1 MTHAPTGAG
10 SADIPAPVAPGTAA
24 DRRVAVS
31 LTFDFDAES
40 AWLGSFGVDTP
51 SALSRG
57 AYGATEGVPRIL
69 DLLEKYRLPATFFI
83 PGDTA
88 DRHPQETKAIAAAG
102 HELGHHGY
110 LHEPPP
116 GLTEAEER
124 EMLQRGF
131 DALERQTGQ
140 RPRGYRSPAWELSHH
155 TYALLAEFGIEYD
168 ASQLG
173 ADRPYWVHDHG
184 VKTDIVE
191 VPGAWEL
198 CDSSLFMFVPGVSTG
213 LASPSQAEEIWWGDF
228 DGMHGEG
235 GDAAFVMTFHPQ
247 ISGRHH
253 RLQVIE
259 RLIRHMQAAD
269 GVWFAQLGEIA
280 DEFRAREAATPTPTP
295 TPAAAPGA

>member
-1 MTHAPTGAG
+1 MTTTPTGAE
-10 SADIPAPVAPGTAA
+10 APTSPDTARPRGTAA
-24 DRRVAVS
+24 GRRVAVS

-40 AWLGSFGVDTP
+40 AWLGSFKTDTP

-57 AYGATEGVPRIL
+57 AYGANEGVPRIL
-69 DLLEKYRLPATFFI
+69 ALLDRYQLPATFFV

-116 GLTEAEER
+116 GLSEAEER

-131 DALERQTGQ
+131 DALERQTGH
-140 RPRGYRSPAWELSHH
+140 RPRGYRSPAWELSHN
-155 TYALLAEFGIEYD
+155 TFALLAEFGIEYD

-173 ADRPYWVHDHG
+173 ADRPYWVHDRG
-184 VKTDIVE
+184 VQTDIVE

-198 CDSSLFMFVPGVSTG
+198 CDSSLFMFVPGVQAG
-213 LASPSQAEEIWWGDF
+213 LASPSQAEEIWRGDF
-228 DGMHGEG
+228 DGMHGEDS
-235 GDAAFVMTFHPQ
+235 DAAFVMTFHPQ

-253 RLQVIE
+253 RLQALE
-259 RLIRHMQAAD
+259 RLIQHMLAAE

-280 DEFRAREAATPTPTP
+280 DDFRARQ
-295 TPAAAPGA
+295 AAAGLV